1 MIKMD
6 VQGAEL
12 DVIRGGLGI
21 VRNTRYLLLEL
32 QTHNYNLGAPHLDEV
47 VAFLHGEGFTVVDIV
62 DLMYSGDRLIQA
74 DVLFLNKKLA

>member
-1 MIKMD
+1 
-6 VQGAEL
+6 
-12 DVIRGGLGI
+12 
-21 VRNTRYLLLEL
+21 
-32 QTHNYNLGAPHLDEV
+32 LDEV